1 MQRWL
6 ANFWASGRLVGRH
19 KVSLCTTTCTQLT
32 SVCHRATSSSAEW
45 RSAVAQRAKASAVAG
60 GTICAQDWHQPD
72 TAQATN
78 RGDQHA
84 KQPSQARTRDGQT
97 GHHQVVGGVVAVA
110 VLGRVQHLGA
120 LGVIQA
126 SPPPHIQNK
135 QSCQQTQQHDAAYHN
150 SCRKAKSQAAAAVQQ
165 QGHAARKGCQLWWCT
180 LQCL

>member
-1 MQRWL
+1 MHHNMHSTNLSVPQGHILKCRVEICCCTEGQGKCSCW
-6 ANFWASGRLVGRH
+6 RH
-19 KVSLCTTTCTQLT
+19 
-32 SVCHRATSSSAEW
+32 H
-45 RSAVAQRAKASAVAG
+45 
-60 GTICAQDWHQPD
+60 CAQDWHQPD

-84 KQPSQARTRDGQT
+84 KQPSQARTRAGQT

-180 LQCL
+180 RQCL